1 MRKAIYLFIVTSLK
15 NKNLL
20 YIQKVELKLIRVL
33 VEVEVPNSIQGR
45 L

>member
-15 NKNLL
+15 KKNLL